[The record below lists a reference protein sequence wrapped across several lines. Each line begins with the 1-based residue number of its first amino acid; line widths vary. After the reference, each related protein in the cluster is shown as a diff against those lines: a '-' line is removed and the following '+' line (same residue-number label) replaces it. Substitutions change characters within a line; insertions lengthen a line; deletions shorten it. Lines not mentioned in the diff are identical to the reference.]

1 MYIKKSNYKF
11 HPKYTTKEKEEIA
24 LLYINNEMRATQ
36 IVKEFNLANNN
47 VLYRWVKQY
56 KEFGKIFETRGKT
69 TKFNNPNKGRPKKY
83 PEKPLEELSKKEPKS
98 NIDKVAI
105 ETITSQFKFNKLRY
119 EHMKAYKEKII
130 NGLKNIQSNFEKCY
144 VENNGKISGYG
155 INERVANTK

>member
-24 LLYINNEMRATQ
+24 LLYINNEMGATQ

-83 PEKPLEELSKKEPKS
+83 PEKPLEELSKEELIERVRMLEDIKKS
-98 NIDKVAI
+98 LVYL
-105 ETITSQFKFNKLRY
+105 TSQKPNK
-119 EHMKAYKEKII
+119 
-130 NGLKNIQSNFEKCY
+130 
-144 VENNGKISGYG
+144 
-155 INERVANTK
+155 NTK

>member
-1 MYIKKSNYKF
+1 MLMYIKKSNYKF

-24 LLYINNEMRATQ
+24 LLYINNEMGATQ

-83 PEKPLEELSKKEPKS
+83 PEKPLEELSKEELIERVRMLEDIKKS
-98 NIDKVAI
+98 LVYL
-105 ETITSQFKFNKLRY
+105 TSQQPNK
-119 EHMKAYKEKII
+119 
-130 NGLKNIQSNFEKCY
+130 
-144 VENNGKISGYG
+144 
-155 INERVANTK
+155 NT

>member
-24 LLYINNEMRATQ
+24 LLYINNEMGATQ

-83 PEKPLEELSKKEPKS
+83 PEKPLEELSKKELIERVRMLEDIKKS
-98 NIDKVAI
+98 LVYL
-105 ETITSQFKFNKLRY
+105 TSQQPNK
-119 EHMKAYKEKII
+119 
-130 NGLKNIQSNFEKCY
+130 
-144 VENNGKISGYG
+144 
-155 INERVANTK
+155 NTK